1 MAASD
6 SAAVVSRVPLLSI
19 EVEHPAS
26 TVLVTGC
33 TGYIAGPTIER
44 LLRAGHTVHATCRDP
59 DNKQLLARLAAL
71 PGADQRL
78 KFFTADLTHAG
89 SFDEAMKGCDYVIHM
104 AAPVTLSKVKP
115 GEGKPKLIDPMMAG
129 VDNVLG
135 AVNRTPS
142 VKRVV
147 MTSSISAMCTTA
159 GDKPKPADGGALLYT
174 EDDWNSTATESFLPY
189 ARGKTLSEKRA
200 WELAGQQSRWD
211 LVTVCPSIVMGP
223 TVLTCDSSESVG
235 SVRDILWPGLMW
247 PAAGDIGVA
256 LVDVRDVAALHSLA
270 MVTPKAK
277 GRYIAHAKSTNF
289 FNVTH
294 VVASVFPKFWAA
306 RCLAPYWLVW
316 LVGPMLGMGREVVR
330 ALWGPAPDFD
340 TRRTLSDLGLP
351 GWLPEVDT
359 WRDMIQDM
367 ADKGQIKMK

>member
-1 MAASD
+1 MAATS
-6 SAAVVSRVPLLSI
+6 VVPLLPL
-19 EVEHPAS
+19 ETKHPSS

-59 DNKQLLARLAAL
+59 GNTELLARLVAL
-71 PGADQRL
+71 PGADKRL
-78 KFFTADLTHAG
+78 KFYKADLTHVG
-89 SFDEAMKGCDYVIHM
+89 SFDEAVKGCDYVIHM
-104 AAPVTLSKVKP
+104 AAPVTLGKVKP
-115 GEGKPKLIDPMMAG
+115 GEGKPKLIDPMLAG
-129 VDNVLG
+129 VDNVLS
-135 AVNRTPS
+135 AVNRAPS

-147 MTSSISAMCTTA
+147 MTSSISAICTTA
-159 GDKPKPADGGALLYT
+159 SDKPKPADGSVLLYT
-174 EDDWNSTATESFLPY
+174 EHDWNTTATEDFIPY

-211 LVTVCPSIVMGP
+211 LITVCPSIVMGP
-223 TVLTCDSSESVG
+223 TVLACDSSESVG
-235 SVRDILWPGLMW
+235 AVRDILWPGLMW
-247 PAAGDIGVA
+247 PAAGDIGLA
-256 LVDVRDVAALHSLA
+256 LVDVRDVAALHCLA
-270 MVTPKAK
+270 MVTPAAK

-294 VVASVFPKFWAA
+294 VVASVFPKFWPA
-306 RCLAPYWLVW
+306 RSLAPYWLVW
-316 LVGPMLGMGREVVR
+316 LLGPLLGIGRDMLR

-359 WRDMIQDM
+359 WRDMILDM
-367 ADKGQIKMK
+367 EAKKQIKMK